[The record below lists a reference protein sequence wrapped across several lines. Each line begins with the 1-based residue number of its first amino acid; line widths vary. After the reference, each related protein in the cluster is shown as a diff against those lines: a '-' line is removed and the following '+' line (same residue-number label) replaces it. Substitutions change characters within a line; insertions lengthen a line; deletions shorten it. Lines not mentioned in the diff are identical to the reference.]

1 MKAAFKDENIDFLV
15 RSVLALETEEEC
27 FNFFCDLCTVPEL
40 QAISQRLVVAKMLSD
55 KEVYS
60 DIVKKTK
67 ASTATI
73 SRVNRSLKYG
83 NDGYEIIFDRLREQE
98 K

>member
-1 MKAAFKDENIDFLV
+1 MKENFNDENIEFLA
-15 RSVLALETEEEC
+15 RSILTLETEEEC
-27 FNFFCDLCTVPEL
+27 VNFLFDLCTVPEL
-40 QAISQRLVVAKMLSD
+40 QAISQRLTVAKMLND
-55 KEVYS
+55 KAVYN

-83 NDGYEIIFDRLREQE
+83 NDGYEVVFNRLKEQSE
-98 K
+98 

>member
-1 MKAAFKDENIDFLV
+1 MKNAFKDENIDFLI
-15 RSVLALETEEEC
+15 RSILALETEEEV
-27 FNFFCDLCTVPEL
+27 FNFLCDLCTVTEL
-40 QAISQRLVVAKMLSD
+40 QSISQRLVVAKMLSD

>member
-1 MKAAFKDENIDFLV
+1 MKENFRDENIDFLI
-15 RSVLALETEEEC
+15 RSILALETEEEC
-27 FNFFCDLCTVPEL
+27 FNFFCDLCTVTEL
-40 QAISQRLVVAKMLSD
+40 QSISQRLVVAKMLSD

-73 SRVNRSLKYG
+73 SRVNRCVVYG
-83 NDGYEIIFDRLREQE
+83 AGGYKSVLE
-98 K
+98 